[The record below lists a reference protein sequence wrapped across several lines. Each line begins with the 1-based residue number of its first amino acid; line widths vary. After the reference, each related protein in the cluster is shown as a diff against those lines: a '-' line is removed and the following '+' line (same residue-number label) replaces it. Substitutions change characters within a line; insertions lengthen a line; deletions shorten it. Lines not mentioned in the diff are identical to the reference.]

1 MYALLIYMGVLMGC
15 SVKMTGENRA
25 KKNRDPIFTV
35 CLVIF
40 VIAAVAVI
48 GVQIQKSCFPSGDVM
63 ASTGDEVTVNYIGT
77 FYDEYGKENAVVF
90 DTSLSDIAG
99 NDGIAKSNDF
109 TKKSSYSPLGFEIGD
124 GSVLAGFSN
133 AVIGHKVGE
142 TFKVKIDAIDGYV
155 SSSKTG
161 VLSKSNNVM
170 SATTNMTKTE
180 FTSSYSD
187 VSLVSGQSVKFTSNY
202 GWDAYAVLT
211 DNDNMVVVTYKPV
224 AGESY
229 KVFDNGT
236 TKVNFYVSKV
246 GTEIT
251 YNIGIDNPKSVDG
264 GIQMIKL
271 DLGDKVI
278 YITDI
283 KGDSIYYKEGSE
295 KENQDLYFEITLVSI
310 N

>member
-1 MYALLIYMGVLMGC
+1 M
-15 SVKMTGENRA
+15 VKMTGENRA
-25 KKNRDPIFTV
+25 KKDRDPIFTV

-40 VIAAVAVI
+40 LIAAVAVI

-63 ASTGDEVTVNYIGT
+63 ASTGDDVTVNYIGT

-90 DTSLSDIAG
+90 DTSFSDIAN

-109 TKKSSYSPLGFEIGD
+109 TKRDSYSPLAFNVGG
-124 GSVLAGFSN
+124 GSVLDGFNN
-133 AVIGHKVGE
+133 AVIGHKVGD
-142 TFKVKIDAIDGYV
+142 TFKVKIDAINGYV
-155 SSSKTG
+155 STSVTG
-161 VLSKSNNVM
+161 VLKTSNNVM
-170 SATTNMTKTE
+170 SSSISMTKTE
-180 FTSSYSD
+180 FAAAYSD
-187 VSLVSGQSVKFTSNY
+187 VNLVEGQAVKFTSNY
-202 GWDAYAVLT
+202 GWNAYATLA
-211 DNDNMVVVTYKPV
+211 DNGGIVMVTYKPIE
-224 AGESY
+224 GESY

-251 YNIGIDNPKSVDG
+251 YSIGIDNPKAVEG

-271 DLGDKVI
+271 DLGDKTI
-278 YITDI
+278 YITGI
-283 KGDSIYYKEGSE
+283 EGDSIYYKEGAE

>member
-1 MYALLIYMGVLMGC
+1 M
-15 SVKMTGENRA
+15 VKMTGENRA
-25 KKNRDPIFTV
+25 KKSRDPIFMV

-48 GVQIQKSCFPSGDVM
+48 GVQIQKSCFPAGDVM
-63 ASTGDEVTVNYIGT
+63 ASTGDDVTVNYIGT

-90 DTSLSDIAG
+90 DTSLSDIAN

-109 TKKSSYSPLGFEIGD
+109 SKRTSYSALEFTIG
-124 GSVLAGFSN
+124 GGTVLEKFNN
-133 AVIGHKVGE
+133 AVIGHKVGD

-155 SSSKTG
+155 STSVTGELKT
-161 VLSKSNNVM
+161 SNNVM
-170 SATTNMTKTE
+170 SATVSMSKTE
-180 FTSSYSD
+180 FTSAYSA
-187 VSLVSGQSVKFTSNY
+187 VKLVSGQNVKFTSNY
-202 GWDAYAVLT
+202 GWDAYAYLT
-211 DNDNMVVVTYKPV
+211 DNDNIVVVTYKPV
-224 AGESY
+224 KGESY

-236 TKVNFYVSKV
+236 TTVNFYVSGV
-246 GTEIT
+246 GSEIT
-251 YNIGIDNPKSVDG
+251 YNIGIENPKTVEG

-271 DLGDKVI
+271 DLGDKTI

-283 KGDSIYYKEGSE
+283 KGDSIFYKEGAE